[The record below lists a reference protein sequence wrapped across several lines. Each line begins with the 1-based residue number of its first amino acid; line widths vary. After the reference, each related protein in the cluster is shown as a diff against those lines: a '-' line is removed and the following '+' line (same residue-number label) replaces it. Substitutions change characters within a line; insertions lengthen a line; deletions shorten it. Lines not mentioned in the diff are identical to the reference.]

1 MIRERRFTLLG
12 YRFRFRTNAARAEAL
27 LSTLYE
33 DDPSSAAGGDL
44 YELHEHAERGAEWRV
59 AVGASPPHA
68 YATFGA
74 AMNAIEAS
82 IADALA
88 RCDTG
93 RHVIHAATVYAP
105 QGDLLLTGESGA
117 GKTTLSLALTARGL
131 RVGGDDT
138 ATLDPVTNTVLPVP
152 RCFHIDERSAALLA
166 QAGVTL
172 PADALEDEFVTPA
185 HLGVVQPP
193 PARIRF
199 VFLLERERLA
209 TPRIV
214 PDTQAHTIATLL
226 MQTGRGHFTD
236 RQALDALSR
245 LTGDCRCFRLWSAS
259 LQTTTDEVVQLVRS

>member
-27 LSTLYE
+27 LSTLYQ
-33 DDPSSAAGGDL
+33 DDRSPAAGGDL
-44 YELHEHAERGAEWRV
+44 YELHGPSGEGAEWRV
-59 AVGASPPHA
+59 SLRTSAPHT

-82 IADALA
+82 IVDALA

-105 QGDLLLTGESGA
+105 HGDLLLTGESGA

-152 RCFHIDERSAALLA
+152 RCFHIDERSATLLA
-166 QAGVTL
+166 QAGVRL
-172 PADALEDEFVTPA
+172 PADALEDAFVTPA

-209 TPRIV
+209 APRIV
-214 PDTQAHTIATLL
+214 PDTQAHMIATLL
-226 MQTGRGHFTD
+226 MQTGRGHFSD
-236 RQALDALSR
+236 QEALEALSR
-245 LTGDCRCFRLWSAS
+245 LTSDCQCFRLWSAS
-259 LQTTTDEVVQLVRS
+259 LMTTTDEIVQLVR